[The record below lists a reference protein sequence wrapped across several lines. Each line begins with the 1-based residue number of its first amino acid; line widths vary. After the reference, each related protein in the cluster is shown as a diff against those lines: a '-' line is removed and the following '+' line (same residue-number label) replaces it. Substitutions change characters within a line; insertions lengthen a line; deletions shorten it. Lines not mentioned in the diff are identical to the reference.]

1 MTYRATFFA
10 EQIRVRHTPLYAR
23 LRAELQFFS
32 TLLDIDFLNY
42 LSSYVFWMLA
52 INPDANQSLVTKRIL
67 VVSDLG
73 IQHSRYVES
82 YVSDVLAIHRV
93 RSITDEQLTSFDL
106 TNYDLVVSNQ
116 PITNT
121 QVPSLLIDDSISF
134 SDEDDLINLFGL

>member
-1 MTYRATFFA
+1 
-10 EQIRVRHTPLYAR
+10 
-23 LRAELQFFS
+23 
-32 TLLDIDFLNY
+32 
-42 LSSYVFWMLA
+42 MLA

>member
-1 MTYRATFFA
+1 M
-10 EQIRVRHTPLYAR
+10 
-23 LRAELQFFS
+23 
-32 TLLDIDFLNY
+32 NY
-42 LSSYVFWMLA
+42 LSSYVFWILV

-82 YVSDVLAIHRV
+82 YVSDVLAVHRV
-93 RSITDEQLTSFDL
+93 RSITDAITDEQLKSFDL